1 MTYLLYHEESQLSR
15 VLQSRGYGVFYE
27 KGNVVPFFHAYA
39 DTSKYN
45 GYIRISMKTQTD
57 FKTIKTVKRSEY
69 EQLEKLQT
77 YNSCDYYISANTYK
91 TTKRATKGDILGYNN
106 VVIDIDS
113 HSDYISLYERT
124 EAINAFV
131 FRYAEHGLPEPTIIH
146 KTGRGLQ
153 LWYHV
158 QQASS
163 KLGFLYDETRQCL
176 INACSQL
183 IDEYPSELSILN
195 ADERACS
202 GMYRMFN
209 SINTKTGTTT
219 EYVCK
224 DTNYTLPELHELVEQ
239 YKQEPEKKKQITL
252 YQVRSPAEYLH
263 KGRLNVIK
271 AVAEKQTEPGKR
283 NAIIYLGYNEALG
296 LYDEPTAKAY
306 VNMLVCDLNKRMQ
319 DQITQAEVEAVFKS
333 ARGKVHNIR
342 TETFCNKLGISEE
355 EYRKYSNKRE
365 AERQEKRDA
374 KAEKRALIV
383 EMLKDKRNKKTLKE
397 IAEKTNTSL
406 RAVNY
411 IKASLRQGKK

>member
-1 MTYLLYHEESQLSR
+1 M
-15 VLQSRGYGVFYE
+15 
-27 KGNVVPFFHAYA
+27 PFFHAYA

-45 GYIRISMKTQTD
+45 GYIRVSMKTQTD

-77 YNSCDYYISANTYK
+77 HNSCDYYISANTYK

-124 EAINAFV
+124 EAINAFI

-146 KTGRGLQ
+146 RTGRGLQ
-153 LWYHV
+153 LWYHIK
-158 QQASS
+158 QASS

-183 IDEYPSELSILN
+183 IEEYPSELSILN

-202 GMYRMFN
+202 GMYRLFN
-209 SINTKTGTTT
+209 STNTKTGTTT
-219 EYVCK
+219 EFICK

-239 YKQEPEKKKQITL
+239 YKQEPEKKKQVTL

-263 KGRLNVIK
+263 KGRLNVYN

-283 NAIIYLGYNEALG
+283 NTILYLVYNDAQA
-296 LYDEPTAKAY
+296 LYDEASAKAIVY
-306 VNMLVCDLNKRMQ
+306 ETNKRFREPLQQSEVDAM
-319 DQITQAEVEAVFKS
+319 IKCNTGKMRNFKTQT
-333 ARGKVHNIR
+333 I
-342 TETFCNKLGISEE
+342 CNKLGISEE
-355 EYRKYSNKRE
+355 EYKKYSNKRE
-365 AERQEKRDA
+365 AERQEKRLA

-397 IAEKTNTSL
+397 IAEKMNTSL
-406 RAVNY
+406 ITVKR

>member
-1 MTYLLYHEESQLSR
+1 M
-15 VLQSRGYGVFYE
+15 
-27 KGNVVPFFHAYA
+27 PFFHAYA

-45 GYIRISMKTQTD
+45 GYIRVSMKTQTD

-91 TTKRATKGDILGYNN
+91 TAKRATKGDILGYNN

-124 EAINAFV
+124 EAINAFI
-131 FRYAEHGLPEPTIIH
+131 FRYAEHGLPEATIIH

-158 QQASS
+158 KQASS

-183 IDEYPSELSILN
+183 IEEYPSELSILN

-202 GMYRMFN
+202 GMYRLFN
-209 SINTKTGTTT
+209 STNTKTGTTT

-239 YKQEPEKKKQITL
+239 YKQEPEKKKQVTL
-252 YQVRSPAEYLH
+252 FQVRSPAEYLH
-263 KGRLNVIK
+263 KGRLNVYN

-283 NAIIYLGYNEALG
+283 NTILYLVYNDAQA
-296 LYDEPTAKAY
+296 LYDEASAKAVVY
-306 VNMLVCDLNKRMQ
+306 ETNKRFREPLQQSEVDAM
-319 DQITQAEVEAVFKS
+319 IKCNTGKMRNFKTQTICA
-333 ARGKVHNIR
+333 
-342 TETFCNKLGISEE
+342 KLDISEE
-355 EYRKYSNKRE
+355 EYKKYSNKRE

>member
-1 MTYLLYHEESQLSR
+1 M
-15 VLQSRGYGVFYE
+15 
-27 KGNVVPFFHAYA
+27 PFFHAYA
-39 DTSKYN
+39 DASKYN

-131 FRYAEHGLPEPTIIH
+131 FRYAQHGLPEPTIIH

-153 LWYHV
+153 LWSHV
-158 QQASS
+158 TQASS

-183 IDEYPSELSILN
+183 IEEYPSELSILN

-202 GMYRMFN
+202 GMYRLFN
-209 SINTKTGTTT
+209 STNTKTGTTT

-263 KGRLNVIK
+263 KGRLNVYN

-283 NAIIYLGYNEALG
+283 NTILYLVYNDAQA
-296 LYDEPTAKAY
+296 LYDEASAKAIVY
-306 VNMLVCDLNKRMQ
+306 ETNKRFREPLQQSEVDAM
-319 DQITQAEVEAVFKS
+319 IKCNTGKMRNFKTQTICA
-333 ARGKVHNIR
+333 
-342 TETFCNKLGISEE
+342 KLDISEE

-365 AERQEKRDA
+365 AERQEKRNA

-383 EMLKDKRNKKTLKE
+383 EMLKDKHNKKTLKE

-406 RAVNY
+406 RTVKR
-411 IKASLRQGKK
+411 IKASLRQGEK

>member
-1 MTYLLYHEESQLSR
+1 MSR
-15 VLQSRGYGVFYE
+15 VQGKEFEGVTFLLME
-27 KGNVVPFFHAYA
+27 RKSDAFFHAYA

-146 KTGRGLQ
+146 RTGRGLQ

-209 SINTKTGTTT
+209 STNTKTGTTT
-219 EYVCK
+219 EFICK

-263 KGRLNVIK
+263 KGRLNVYN

-283 NAIIYLGYNEALG
+283 NTILYLVYNDAQA
-296 LYDEPTAKAY
+296 LYDETSAKAVVY
-306 VNMLVCDLNKRMQ
+306 ETNKRFREPLQ
-319 DQITQAEVEAVFKS
+319 QSEVEAMIKCNTGKMRNFKTQT
-333 ARGKVHNIR
+333 I
-342 TETFCNKLGISEE
+342 CNKLGISEE
-355 EYRKYSNKRE
+355 EYKKYSNKRE

>member
-1 MTYLLYHEESQLSR
+1 M
-15 VLQSRGYGVFYE
+15 
-27 KGNVVPFFHAYA
+27 PFFHAYA

-45 GYIRISMKTQTD
+45 GYIRVSMKTQTD

-146 KTGRGLQ
+146 RTGRGLQ

-209 SINTKTGTTT
+209 STNTKTGTTT

-239 YKQEPEKKKQITL
+239 YKKEPEKKKQITL

-263 KGRLNVIK
+263 KGRLNVYN

-283 NAIIYLGYNEALG
+283 NTILYLVYNDAQA
-296 LYDEPTAKAY
+296 LYDEASAKAVVY
-306 VNMLVCDLNKRMQ
+306 ETNKRFREPLQ
-319 DQITQAEVEAVFKS
+319 QSEVEAMIKCNTGKMRNFKTQT
-333 ARGKVHNIR
+333 I
-342 TETFCNKLGISEE
+342 CNKLGISEE
-355 EYRKYSNKRE
+355 EYKKYSNKRE

-383 EMLKDKRNKKTLKE
+383 EMLKDKHNKKTLKE

>member
-1 MTYLLYHEESQLSR
+1 M
-15 VLQSRGYGVFYE
+15 
-27 KGNVVPFFHAYA
+27 PFFHAYA
-39 DTSKYN
+39 DASKYN
-45 GYIRISMKTQTD
+45 GYIRVSMKTQTE

-77 YNSCDYYISANTYK
+77 YDSCDYYISANTYK
-91 TTKRATKGDILGYNN
+91 TVKRATKSDILGYNN

-131 FRYAEHGLPEPTIIH
+131 FRYAQHGLPEPTIIH
-146 KTGRGLQ
+146 RTGRGLQ

-158 QQASS
+158 TQASS

-202 GMYRMFN
+202 GMYRLFN
-209 SINTKTGTTT
+209 STNTKTGTTT
-219 EYVCK
+219 EFVCK

-239 YKQEPEKKKQITL
+239 YKQESEKKKQITL

-263 KGRLNVIK
+263 KGRLNVYN

-283 NAIIYLGYNEALG
+283 NTILYLVYNDAQA
-296 LYDEPTAKAY
+296 LYDEASAKAVVY
-306 VNMLVCDLNKRMQ
+306 ETNKRFREPLQQSEVDAM
-319 DQITQAEVEAVFKS
+319 IKCNTGKMRNFKTQT
-333 ARGKVHNIR
+333 I
-342 TETFCNKLGISEE
+342 CNKLGISEE

-397 IAEKTNTSL
+397 IAEKMNTSL
-406 RAVNY
+406 ITVKR

>member
-1 MTYLLYHEESQLSR
+1 M
-15 VLQSRGYGVFYE
+15 
-27 KGNVVPFFHAYA
+27 PFFHAYA
-39 DTSKYN
+39 DASKYN

-131 FRYAEHGLPEPTIIH
+131 FRYAQHGLPEPTIIH

-158 QQASS
+158 TQASS

-183 IDEYPSELSILN
+183 IEEYPSELSILN

-202 GMYRMFN
+202 GMYRLFN
-209 SINTKTGTTT
+209 STNTKTGTTT

-263 KGRLNVIK
+263 KGRLNVYN

-283 NAIIYLGYNEALG
+283 NTILYLVYNDAQA
-296 LYDEPTAKAY
+296 LYDEASAKAIVY
-306 VNMLVCDLNKRMQ
+306 ETNKRFREPLQQSEVDAM
-319 DQITQAEVEAVFKS
+319 IKCNTGKMRNFKTQTICA
-333 ARGKVHNIR
+333 
-342 TETFCNKLGISEE
+342 KLDISEE

-365 AERQEKRDA
+365 AERQEKRNA

-383 EMLKDKRNKKTLKE
+383 EMLKDKHNKKTLKE

-406 RAVNY
+406 RTVKR
-411 IKASLRQGKK
+411 IKASLRQGEK

>member
-1 MTYLLYHEESQLSR
+1 M
-15 VLQSRGYGVFYE
+15 
-27 KGNVVPFFHAYA
+27 PFFHAYA

-45 GYIRISMKTQTD
+45 GYIRVSMKTQTD

-77 YNSCDYYISANTYK
+77 YDSCDYYISANTYK

-124 EAINAFV
+124 EAINAFI

-153 LWYHV
+153 LWYHI

-183 IDEYPSELSILN
+183 IEEYPSELSILN

-202 GMYRMFN
+202 GMYRLFN
-209 SINTKTGTTT
+209 STNTKTGTTT
-219 EYVCK
+219 EFICK

-239 YKQEPEKKKQITL
+239 YKQEPEKKKQVTL

-263 KGRLNVIK
+263 KGRLNVYN

-283 NAIIYLGYNEALG
+283 NTILYLVYNDAQA
-296 LYDEPTAKAY
+296 LYDEASAKAVVY
-306 VNMLVCDLNKRMQ
+306 ETNKRFREPLQQSEVDAM
-319 DQITQAEVEAVFKS
+319 IKCNTGKMRNFKTQT
-333 ARGKVHNIR
+333 I
-342 TETFCNKLGISEE
+342 CNKLGISEE
-355 EYRKYSNKRE
+355 EYKKYSNKRE

>member
-1 MTYLLYHEESQLSR
+1 M
-15 VLQSRGYGVFYE
+15 
-27 KGNVVPFFHAYA
+27 PFFHAYA

-45 GYIRISMKTQTD
+45 GYIRVSMKTQTD

-91 TTKRATKGDILGYNN
+91 TTKRATKSDILGYNN

-124 EAINAFV
+124 EAINAFI

-146 KTGRGLQ
+146 RTGRGLQ

-158 QQASS
+158 TQASS

-183 IDEYPSELSILN
+183 IEEYPSELSILN

-202 GMYRMFN
+202 GMYRLFN
-209 SINTKTGTTT
+209 STNTKTGTTT
-219 EYVCK
+219 ELICK

-239 YKQEPEKKKQITL
+239 YKQEPEKKKQVTL

-263 KGRLNVIK
+263 KGRLNVYN

-283 NAIIYLGYNEALG
+283 NTILYLVYNDAQA
-296 LYDEPTAKAY
+296 LYDEASAKAIVY
-306 VNMLVCDLNKRMQ
+306 ETNKRFREPLQQSEVDAM
-319 DQITQAEVEAVFKS
+319 IKCNTGKMRNFKTQT
-333 ARGKVHNIR
+333 I
-342 TETFCNKLGISEE
+342 CNKLGISEE
-355 EYRKYSNKRE
+355 EYKKYSNKRE

-383 EMLKDKRNKKTLKE
+383 EMLKDKHNKITLKE